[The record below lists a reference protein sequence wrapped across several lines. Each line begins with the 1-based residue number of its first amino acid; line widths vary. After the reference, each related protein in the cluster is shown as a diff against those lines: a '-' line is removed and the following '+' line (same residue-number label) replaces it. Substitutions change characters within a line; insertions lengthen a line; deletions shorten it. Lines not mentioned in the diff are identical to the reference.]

1 MALNVAFNLCATSGG
16 DEDGDGVLGGP
27 WLGPLVLVCSCL
39 LFITVYL
46 PCAIRGAQ
54 RESPEG
60 GTQFQHNYTRIL
72 QGKTYVCIIFIDK
85 L

>member
-27 WLGPLVLVCSCL
+27 WPGPLVLVCSCL

-46 PCAIRGAQ
+46 PCAIRGAL
-54 RESPEG
+54 RESREG
-60 GTQFQHNYTRIL
+60 GIEIQRN
-72 QGKTYVCIIFIDK
+72 
-85 L
+85 

>member
-27 WLGPLVLVCSCL
+27 WPGPLVLVCSCL

-46 PCAIRGAQ
+46 PCAIRGA
-54 RESPEG
+54 
-60 GTQFQHNYTRIL
+60 L
-72 QGKTYVCIIFIDK
+72 
-85 L
+85 